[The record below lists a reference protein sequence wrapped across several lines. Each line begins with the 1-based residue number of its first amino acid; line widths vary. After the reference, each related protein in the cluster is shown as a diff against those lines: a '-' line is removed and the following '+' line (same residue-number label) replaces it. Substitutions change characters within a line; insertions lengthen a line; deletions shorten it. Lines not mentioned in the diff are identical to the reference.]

1 MTSNKEDKNITS
13 KETSS
18 LIGKDS
24 PTSSKVKIKFLY
36 FNPNINAKEG
46 RTEIKETSEE
56 ALIREEEGLSVYLRY
71 NE

>member
-1 MTSNKEDKNITS
+1 MNIWIIRLTSNKEENT
-13 KETSS
+13 
-18 LIGKDS
+18 LIGKDN
-24 PTSSKVKIKFLY
+24 PTSSEVKIRFLH

-46 RTEIKETSEE
+46 RTEIKKTSEE